1 MHCQSTRSLTVTTHN
16 LWGHGEPW
24 RYMAE
29 RGIVRGAAP
38 GSPAVTLQLPSG
50 IWPRRARL
58 VARALDAVRPD
69 LVGLQEVCLDLAGEG
84 VSHAEELARQLG
96 LHWAFHPM
104 TEVDYGGGLF
114 ASGLGVLSRHPIV
127 RCADVPLPSAP
138 DAEQYA
144 LHAVI
149 EAPIGQVDLIV
160 VHLTPRSEEAQL
172 AAVERLLA
180 YLEGL
185 PSEATSIMVGDF
197 NAVPESPPMQAL
209 AGTATSGHHLALRDA
224 WSEAQA
230 TRTRGAPEPG
240 PTMPSHAPTS
250 RIDYILVG
258 PGPSIVEAVRLGE
271 QPDVEGFYAS
281 DHLGVAATLHFP

>member
-1 MHCQSTRSLTVTTHN
+1 MVATYN

-24 RYMAE
+24 RYMAG

-58 VARALDAVRPD
+58 VARALDAVGPD
-69 LVGLQEVCLDLAGEG
+69 LVGLQEVCGDPAEHG

-96 LHWAFHPM
+96 LRWAFHPV
-104 TEVDYGGGLF
+104 TQVDYGGGPF

-127 RCADVPLPSAP
+127 RCDDVPLPSAP

-149 EAPIGQVDLIV
+149 EAPIGRVNLIV
-160 VHLTPRSEEAQL
+160 VHLTPRCEEAQF
-172 AAVERLLA
+172 AAVERLFA

-185 PSEATSIMVGDF
+185 PSEATSIVVGDF

-209 AGTATSGHHLALRDA
+209 VVTATGGHHRALRDA

-230 TRTRGAPEPG
+230 TRARGAPEPG

-258 PGPSIVEAVRLGE
+258 PGPSIVQAVRLGE
-271 QPDVEGFYAS
+271 QPDSEGFYAS
-281 DHLGVAATLHFP
+281 DHLGVAATLRFP

>member
-1 MHCQSTRSLTVTTHN
+1 LIVATYN
-16 LWGHGEPW
+16 LWGHNEPW
-24 RYMAE
+24 RYMAG

-50 IWPRRARL
+50 IWPRRATL
-58 VARALDAVRPD
+58 VARALEAVRPD
-69 LVGLQEVCLDLAGEG
+69 LVGLQEVCRDLAGED
-84 VSHAEELARQLG
+84 VSQAEELARPLG
-96 LHWAFHPM
+96 LQGVFHPM
-104 TEVDYGGGLF
+104 AEDDYGGDLF

-127 RCADVPLPSAP
+127 RCDDVALPSAP

-149 EAPIGQVDLIV
+149 EAPVGRIDFIV

-172 AAVERLLA
+172 GAVEGLFA
-180 YLEGL
+180 YLDGL
-185 PSEATSIMVGDF
+185 PSEATSIVVGDF

-209 AGTATSGHHLALRDA
+209 VGVTAGGRHRALRDA

-230 TRTRGAPEPG
+230 TRAPADPEPG
-240 PTMPSHAPTS
+240 PTMPSHAPIS

-271 QPDVEGFYAS
+271 QPDEEGFYAS
-281 DHLGVAATLHFP
+281 DHLGVAATLRFP